1 MRNETLLRALQESMR
16 KLNENG
22 ISGATKIAQLRDKA
36 EQARLAIETTMMEQ
50 SEAAREHQRISA
62 EATALRNH
70 VSELVRLR
78 AEPVLISTLEDELE
92 DLTAVSS
99 RPRAIEALRAR
110 VLTSSESLEAGKAE
124 LEASDDPQK
133 ANRPDDETARA
144 SGEGGACLISAIELA
159 ERKALYRCGSHWG
172 CV

>member
-62 EATALRNH
+62 EATALRDH

-78 AEPVLISTLEDELE
+78 AEPVLISTLEDELK
-92 DLTAVSS
+92 DLDRRELETTQQ
-99 RPRAIEALRAR
+99 IEALRAR
-110 VLTSSESLEAGKAE
+110 VRTLSESLEAGKAE
-124 LEASDDPQK
+124 LEASEATHRRLTDQTMK
-133 ANRPDDETARA
+133 LREHLEKVAHA
-144 SGEGGACLISAIELA
+144 
-159 ERKALYRCGSHWG
+159 
-172 CV
+172 